1 MLHALLF
8 LGCVISIEIFLN
20 LNFLNHLNKI
30 ISITRKVLLVMSNK
44 EISDHWKEKVIPTYA
59 LQLMK
64 HSLTVL
70 LILLMII
77 AVFLGIS
84 LFESNFIV
92 YIFSLIGFLESIV
105 FAFLFLKIR
114 SFLFK

>member
-1 MLHALLF
+1 
-8 LGCVISIEIFLN
+8 
-20 LNFLNHLNKI
+20 
-30 ISITRKVLLVMSNK
+30 MSNK
-44 EISDHWKEKVIPTYA
+44 EISDHWKERVIPTYA

-64 HSLTVL
+64 YSLTVL

-84 LFESNFIV
+84 LFELNFIV
-92 YIFSLIGFLESIV
+92 YIFSLIGILESIIFV
-105 FAFLFLKIR
+105 FLYLKIR

>member
-30 ISITRKVLLVMSNK
+30 ISITRKALLVMSKK
-44 EISDHWKEKVIPTYA
+44 EISDHRKEKVIPTYA

-64 HSLTVL
+64 YSLTVL

-84 LFESNFIV
+84 LLESKFIV
-92 YIFSLIGFLESIV
+92 YIFSSAGILESIV
-105 FAFLFLKIR
+105 FVFLYLKIR

>member
-1 MLHALLF
+1 
-8 LGCVISIEIFLN
+8 
-20 LNFLNHLNKI
+20 
-30 ISITRKVLLVMSNK
+30 MSNK

-64 HSLTVL
+64 YSLILL

-84 LFESNFIV
+84 LFELNFIV
-92 YIFSLIGFLESIV
+92 YIFSLIGILESIIFV
-105 FAFLFLKIR
+105 FLYLKIR

>member
-8 LGCVISIEIFLN
+8 LGCVISTEVFLN
-20 LNFLNHLNKI
+20 LNFLNHLKKI
-30 ISITRKVLLVMSNK
+30 ISLTKKVLLVMSKK
-44 EISDHWKEKVIPTYA
+44 EISDHWKERVIPTYA

-64 HSLTVL
+64 YSLTVL

-84 LFESNFIV
+84 LFELNFIV
-92 YIFSLIGFLESIV
+92 YIFSLIGILESIIFV
-105 FAFLFLKIR
+105 FLYLKIR

>member
-8 LGCVISIEIFLN
+8 LGCAISIEIFLN
-20 LNFLNHLNKI
+20 LNFLNYINKI

-44 EISDHWKEKVIPTYA
+44 EISDHWKERVIPTYA

-64 HSLTVL
+64 YSLTVL

-84 LFESNFIV
+84 LFELNFIV
-92 YIFSLIGFLESIV
+92 YIFSLIGILESIV
-105 FAFLFLKIR
+105 FVFLYLKIR
-114 SFLFK
+114 SLLFK

>member
-1 MLHALLF
+1 MLHVLLF
-8 LGCVISIEIFLN
+8 LGCVISIEIFFN
-20 LNFLNHLNKI
+20 LNFFNHLNKI

-44 EISDHWKEKVIPTYA
+44 EISDHRKEKVIPTYA

-64 HSLTVL
+64 YSLTVL

-92 YIFSLIGFLESIV
+92 YIFSWIGILESIV
-105 FAFLFLKIR
+105 FVFLYLKIR
-114 SFLFK
+114 SLLFK

>member
-8 LGCVISIEIFLN
+8 LGCIISIEIFLN
-20 LNFLNHLNKI
+20 LNFLNHLKKI
-30 ISITRKVLLVMSNK
+30 ISLTKKVLLVMSNK
-44 EISDHWKEKVIPTYA
+44 EISDHWKERVIPTYA

-64 HSLTVL
+64 YSLTVL

-84 LFESNFIV
+84 LFELNFIV
-92 YIFSLIGFLESIV
+92 YIFSLIGILESIIFV
-105 FAFLFLKIR
+105 FLYLPF
-114 SFLFK
+114 SFT